1 MRNTFNV
8 TLTLLSAV
16 SVALIFLTAC
26 DSPEKVGATF
36 EEQVVALKG
45 VSLSGKADEAVNR
58 LFIGKG
64 YDGLTNME
72 FLSIIGPNPK
82 VQTPA
87 KEISV
92 IVDMSAGLNIGID
105 RSYAAMNALIT
116 DLDPASPRIKYYHAD
131 DSDVLEPLEIIQSI
145 SDAVKLQNPA
155 NFVRQYSKLKPA
167 LEHATTSSERI
178 TVLVTD
184 FLLDDGDATTARRFK
199 DGSYK
204 AGETADNSTWAKD
217 YFTRW
222 FADGHTVMI
231 YPFRYSAANY
241 YGKNESKYIYYM
253 VFVPL
258 TVSDKDLEKMLSSFS
273 RIFENKILFAPRGI
287 EADIDVDVMTSC
299 NDNYRALRNPA
310 NPSHGTLF
318 SSVANL
324 TYSHKALQKST
335 APVLAACDIEI
346 VNNSPF
352 KFAISALTVDASPFY
367 YDVLRKEKDM
377 LRIPE
382 NPFNTLKE
390 IDHVQ
395 LVIEDDEASLFFSEE
410 VVKPNYLSRYQGLD
424 RLLATGVIANGFSL
438 QQPLPEELSWDF
450 QSKLG
455 TLQNNALSESIRLAL
470 EQYTIDKPELH
481 LGTVFFSIHHN

>member
-1 MRNTFNV
+1 MRKTPNV

-16 SVALIFLTAC
+16 SVVLNFLTAC

-45 VSLSGKADEAVNR
+45 ISLSGKADEAVNR
-58 LFIGKG
+58 LFISKG
-64 YDGLTNME
+64 YDGFTNLE
-72 FLSIIGPNPK
+72 FMSVFGPNPIA
-82 VQTPA
+82 QIPA

-116 DLDPASPRIKYYHAD
+116 DLDPASPRINYYHAD
-131 DSDVLEPLEIIQSI
+131 DSDVLEPLEILQTI

-167 LEHATTSSERI
+167 LEHATASSERI

-184 FLLDDGDATTARRFK
+184 FLLDEGDVTTARRFK

-204 AGETADNSTWAKD
+204 SGETADNSTWGKE

-258 TVSDKDLEKMLSSFS
+258 MVSDKDLDKMLSSFS

-287 EADIDVDVMTSC
+287 EMDVDVDVITSC
-299 NDNYRALRNPA
+299 NDNYKAVRNPA

-318 SSVANL
+318 PSVANL
-324 TYSHKALQKST
+324 TFSHKALQKSA

-352 KFAISALTVDASPFY
+352 KFAFFSRTVDASPFY

-377 LRIPE
+377 LRMPE
-382 NPFNTLKE
+382 NPFSNLKE

-395 LVIEDDEASLFFSEE
+395 LANVDNKASLFFSEE
-410 VVKPNYLSRYQGLD
+410 VVKANYLSRYQGLD
-424 RLLATGVIANGFSL
+424 RLLATGVIANAFTL
-438 QQPLPEELSWDF
+438 QPLPEELSWDF
-450 QSKLG
+450 QSRLG

-470 EQYTIDKPELH
+470 EQYMIDKPELH
-481 LGTVFFSIHHN
+481 LGTVYFSIHHN